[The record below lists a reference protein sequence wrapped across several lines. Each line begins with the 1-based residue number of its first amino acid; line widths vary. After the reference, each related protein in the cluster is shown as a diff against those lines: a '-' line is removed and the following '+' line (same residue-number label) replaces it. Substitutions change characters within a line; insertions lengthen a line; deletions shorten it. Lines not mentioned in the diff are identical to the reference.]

1 MVFVDMLVCGAV
13 CVGTLVC
20 GLEGVHGDFH
30 VAATHIEMSVLHH
43 IETVLHHGRRGGARL
58 EDGADRRAC
67 RGVGGGSRGGVGGRL
82 LSLRPTLS

>member
-1 MVFVDMLVCGAV
+1 MDMMVWSVVFVDMLVCGAV

-30 VAATHIEMSVLHH
+30 VAATHIEIS
-43 IETVLHHGRRGGARL
+43 VLHHGRRGGARL